1 MSVFSVNLRYLR
13 VSLGLSQIQLAFNL
27 SSTQRTIS
35 NWELGISEPSIDMI
49 LSLCRFFGVSAD
61 YLLGLTDC

>member
-13 VSLGLSQIQLAFNL
+13 VSLGLSQIQSAFNL